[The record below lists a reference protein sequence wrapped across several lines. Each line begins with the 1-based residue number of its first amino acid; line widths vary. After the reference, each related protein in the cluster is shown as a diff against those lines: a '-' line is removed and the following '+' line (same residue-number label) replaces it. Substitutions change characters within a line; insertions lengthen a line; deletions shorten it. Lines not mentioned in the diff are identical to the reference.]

1 MSEIS
6 ELVIRARGGD
16 RRAYGELFER
26 FQSTV
31 YSIALS
37 RLRKPVEAE
46 ELVQEVFVHAMT
58 RLEQLRDVNCFAGWL
73 RMITER
79 MAINRVTRHS
89 RAQGAEPGLLENVA
103 ASSDEPLE
111 DLVRTEK
118 QDEVRA
124 GLRQLKPMDRDT
136 LLAFY
141 FHGHS
146 LERMSRDFETP
157 IGTIKRRLHV
167 ARNRLRE
174 HLGTDR
180 DMPLEPASRA
190 AELMCV

>member
-1 MSEIS
+1 MSEVS
-6 ELVIRARGGD
+6 ELVIRAQGGE

-58 RLEQLRDVNCFAGWL
+58 RLGQLRDVNCFAGWL

-79 MAINRVTRHS
+79 MAINRVTRQN

-103 ASSDEPLE
+103 ASADEPLE

-118 QDEVRA
+118 QHEVRA
-124 GLRQLKPMDRDT
+124 GLSQLKPMDRDT

-167 ARNRLRE
+167 ARNRLRA
-174 HLGTDR
+174 HLETER
-180 DMPLEPASRA
+180 EQPVLQERCE